1 MDTTTLTLTTTT
13 PSTKPTDFTYFPY
26 LPTELRLLIW
36 RLALQ
41 PRVVTLTRLS
51 LPLTSP
57 TKPPI
62 TLSICRE
69 SRDESLRFYIS
80 LTPPSSSSP
89 FSSQSPIYFHPQ
101 LDTLYIPRSSG
112 GFLGYSDTAR
122 DFSLLP
128 IPGVDRIQRVAVD
141 FVSPDI
147 RREWEAYSKFCL
159 VRGFKGLKEAG
170 LVIGQEENGGREEEE
185 EEEEDVGLREP
196 RGDKEGV
203 VRIMEI
209 VRESFRVE
217 GVGEDGKRWEVEEL
231 RDEWGRFEIDTG
243 LELRPLV
250 RVV

>member
-1 MDTTTLTLTTTT
+1 M
-13 PSTKPTDFTYFPY
+13 TKHTPTDFHYFPY
-26 LPTELRLLIW
+26 LPAELRLLIW

-69 SRDESLRFYIS
+69 SRLESLRFYIS
-80 LTPPSSSSP
+80 L
-89 FSSQSPIYFHPQ
+89 SQNKIYFHPT

-122 DFSLLP
+122 DFCSTLKIPSL
-128 IPGVDRIQRVAVD
+128 DKIQKVAVD
-141 FVSPDI
+141 FVSPEI

-159 VRGFKGLKEAG
+159 VKGFKGLKEAG
-170 LVIGQEENGGREEEE
+170 LVIGQETTSQDEDGGMSLN
-185 EEEEDVGLREP
+185 LREP

-217 GVGEDGKRWEVEEL
+217 GVGEDGKRWEVEEGVA

-250 RVV
+250 RVVKV